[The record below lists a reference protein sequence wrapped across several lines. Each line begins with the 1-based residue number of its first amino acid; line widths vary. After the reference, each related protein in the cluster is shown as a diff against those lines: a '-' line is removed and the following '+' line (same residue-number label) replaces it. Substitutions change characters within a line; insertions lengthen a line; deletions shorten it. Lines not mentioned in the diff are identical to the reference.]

1 MSQGE
6 VSSILLSCNCNHCH
20 ALMLSYLPDRATP
33 TRRLRAA
40 DSHKLMGNLESLSHV
55 LAISVALEPRA
66 QWRKLGSR
74 RIERGWRTVPLR
86 SLGDVENI
94 DFENPPPCFLL
105 RGVCHRCFVLG
116 VCRSV
121 SNKCRVKG
129 ELKCWAKIYWIPA
142 HTDTHVKGDAQTH
155 RSTRVNYKD
164 VTFLGYKYLQ
174 MCIHNLGCKRKNMRK
189 V

>member
-1 MSQGE
+1 MSWPSAWLWSRVRNGG
-6 VSSILLSCNCNHCH
+6 SSGAGGLREADGRFHWEAWGMWKILI
-20 ALMLSYLPDRATP
+20 
-33 TRRLRAA
+33 LR
-40 DSHKLMGNLESLSHV
+40 
-55 LAISVALEPRA
+55 I
-66 QWRKLGSR
+66 
-74 RIERGWRTVPLR
+74 
-86 SLGDVENI
+86 
-94 DFENPPPCFLL
+94 PPPCFLL

-142 HTDTHVKGDAQTH
+142 HTHTHVKGDAQTH